1 MYRSVIDEVVTRI
14 KPDFVQEGVDECAS
28 EPPQGP
34 ASMPVSRGL
43 SPPAALTQ
51 VHPGRAPRS
60 VGDKAAAEW
69 RAERTASEVLHARCF
84 PLQRG
89 RNSALHP
96 FSGWRNVDTNPFLK
110 CHEGTCDQQLL

>member
-34 ASMPVSRGL
+34 GSMPSSPVSRGL
-43 SPPAALTQ
+43 RPPAALTQ

-60 VGDKAAAEW
+60 VGD
-69 RAERTASEVLHARCF
+69 
-84 PLQRG
+84 
-89 RNSALHP
+89 
-96 FSGWRNVDTNPFLK
+96 
-110 CHEGTCDQQLL
+110 